1 MPPCLRRVKE
11 HSTSA
16 WILEGL
22 LARTGFA
29 IEAADRQDPAYADHL
44 CIKEQNCGG

>member
-1 MPPCLRRVKE
+1 MRPCLRRVKE

-29 IEAADRQDPAYADHL
+29 IEAADRADPAYADNL
-44 CIKEQNCGG
+44 CVKERNGGG